1 MTPHLTPTRTP
12 LPARAPLTTLD
23 EAAHL
28 RALATE
34 LSSSQE
40 TDAAE
45 APPSDPG
52 AGGRNERAMAHLERR
67 VGRVEGGMSAL
78 LQSQARQ
85 LELASAQGASSRALA
100 VLLRVGLILIAAI
113 GAAAPLLS
121 ETLRS
126 NPTAL
131 GPYGAT
137 IVAILVAVARIAQ
150 PRAEAPHP
158 GGAQPP
164 TGQA

>member
-1 MTPHLTPTRTP
+1 MTQHPTPTSTP
-12 LPARAPLTTLD
+12 LQARATLTTLD

-28 RALATE
+28 RTLATE

-40 TDAAE
+40 MDAAD
-45 APPSDPG
+45 APPSDPT
-52 AGGRNERAMAHLERR
+52 AYGRALAHLERR
-67 VGRVEGGMSAL
+67 VGRVEGGMSAM

-85 LELASAQGASSRALA
+85 LELASAQGALSRAQA
-100 VLLRVGLILIAAI
+100 MLLRIGLILIAAI

-137 IVAILVAVARIAQ
+137 IAAILVAVARIAQ
-150 PRAEAPHP
+150 PRAEAPPP
-158 GGAQPP
+158 GGTQPP
-164 TGQA
+164 TGPA

>member
-1 MTPHLTPTRTP
+1 MATPVPITPTGTP
-12 LPARAPLTTLD
+12 RPTMTTLD

-28 RALATE
+28 RTLADSI
-34 LSSSQE
+34 SSSQQA
-40 TDAAE
+40 DAAE
-45 APPSDPG
+45 APSSDPT
-52 AGGRNERAMAHLERR
+52 AHGRALFHLERR
-67 VGRVEGGMSAL
+67 VGRVEGGVSAL

-85 LELASAQGASSRALA
+85 LELASAQGASSRAQA
-100 VLLRVGLILIAAI
+100 TLLRIGLILIAAI

-137 IVAILVAVARIAQ
+137 IVAILVAVARVAQ
-150 PRAEAPHP
+150 PRAEAPP
-158 GGAQPP
+158 GPTPP
-164 TGQA
+164 DRPS